1 MTLLIGNFSMASD
14 CPDGKTFNSNLNRC
28 VLTQQSVK
36 NRDNFNSCDD
46 AQDKEAC
53 IKASASA
60 KVKETEDKF
69 HKDISA
75 SDLKSNNRKAS
86 NSDAAFAALSAYFA
100 YAAKGFS
107 GMTTS
112 AKIFG
117 ATSAAGFI
125 KNKFFEKDIEK
136 KVKVMTETFEEEV
149 SQDIGMKDAQV
160 KAFDYLEQEQKL
172 IQGHAKNQK
181 SFYNIV
187 SLGYLGAMGTAI
199 YETYTSSASCI
210 SAKPEAGAESS
221 PLSKINCPAVLIP
234 IAGLAAANAYKLSQS
249 AKEQASQAGENVEKI
264 QDLKKKFIASIA
276 DYCPDGREE
285 MSNPSCF
292 CYLSDG
298 EQNPDR
304 SNSQICQNEWNKYQ
318 NLYVKT
324 DPTQDTFSA
333 AESAGCMFIDGKFDA
348 NCNCRKVKNKTTGQ
362 NACMKATLPD
372 SSISALG
379 GINTSPAISEIN
391 KTLEGQSQA
400 GVLTPGIDAL
410 SAAANAKRDKVLE
423 KVKGKLAEKGIRNPQ
438 KLALDHNMAMKRKF
452 GGKLSNPLNSKMANS
467 SLSSRKGVPESLK
480 KALSNIEASS
490 DFAAI
495 KSPNRKKNTKTKN
508 KNEWLDFNAANGS
521 SSQKVLNFANNS
533 HMDKKYKFDN
543 NDINEDKGV
552 SIFKV
557 ISNRYNTSGL
567 RRLFADE

>member
-1 MTLLIGNFSMASD
+1 MASD

-28 VLTQQSVK
+28 ILTQQSVK
-36 NRDNFNSCDD
+36 NREDFSSCDD
-46 AQDKEAC
+46 VDDKESC
-53 IKASASA
+53 IQAAANA
-60 KVKETEDKF
+60 KVDETEAKF

-75 SDLKSNNRKAS
+75 SDLKDNNKRAT
-86 NSDAAFAALSAYFA
+86 NSDAAFAALSGYFV
-100 YAAKGFS
+100 YAAKGIT

-112 AKIFG
+112 AKVFG
-117 ATSAAGFI
+117 ATSAAGFL

-136 KVKVMTETFEEEV
+136 KVKKMTEAFEEEV
-149 SQDIGMKDAQV
+149 SNDIGMKDAQV
-160 KAFDYLEQEQKL
+160 KAFDYLEEEQKL
-172 IQGHAKNQK
+172 IQGHAKKQK

-210 SAKPEAGAESS
+210 SAKPEAGESS
-221 PLSKINCPAVLIP
+221 VLSKINCPAVLIP

-249 AKEQASQAGENVEKI
+249 AKEQAKQAGENVEKI

-276 DYCPDGREE
+276 DYCPDGRED

-318 NLYVKT
+318 NLYVET
-324 DPTQDTFSA
+324 NPTEATFDA
-333 AESAGCMFIDGKFDA
+333 TESAGCVYVDGKFDA
-348 NCNCRKVKNKTTGQ
+348 NCNCRKVKDKNTGQ
-362 NACMKATLPD
+362 NACMKASLPD

-391 KTLEGQSQA
+391 KTLEGQSNA

-410 SAAANAKRDKVLE
+410 SAAANAKRDRILE
-423 KVKGKLAEKGIRNPQ
+423 KVKGKLAERGIKNPQ
-438 KLALDHNMAMKRKF
+438 KLALDHNRAMQGKF
-452 GGKLSNPLNSKMANS
+452 GNRLSNPLSRKMANT
-467 SLSSRKGVPESLK
+467 SLGSRSGIPKSLK
-480 KALSNIEASS
+480 KALSDIEGTSN
-490 DFAAI
+490 FAAI
-495 KSPNRKKNTKTKN
+495 KSPKRKKNMKKEN
-508 KNEWLDFNAANGS
+508 KNEWLDFGADSGN
-521 SSQKVLNFANNS
+521 SSQNVLNFAKNS

-543 NDINEDKGV
+543 NDINEDKSA